1 MNATV
6 EDLRPTI
13 VPKSDQLNAE
23 QLLGTSMVITVTRVD
38 VSTSPEQPVTIHYE
52 GENGRPFKPCK
63 TMRKLLVFAWGENG
77 NHWAGRSMQLFCD
90 PSVKF
95 GGDEV
100 GGIRISHLSHI
111 DKPLKVSLTATR
123 GKKTLYTVERLQID
137 TGPALADVLA
147 AITAAS
153 NKAGMDAAKALAS
166 ALRHPDDIAEAQDAY
181 RARVA
186 ELKGQAAPA
195 PKPAGK
201 TLDQYRDQIDNAT
214 NSETAALALDEARDV
229 LTPTE
234 MAELQQAFEI
244 AWTA

>member
-38 VSTSPEQPVTIHYE
+38 VSTSPEQPVTVHYE

-111 DKPLKVSLTATR
+111 DKALKISLTATR

-153 NKAGMDAAKALAS
+153 NKAGMDAAKAMAS
-166 ALRHPDDIAEAQDAY
+166 ALRRDDDIAAAQAAY
-181 RARVA
+181 RARAA
-186 ELKGQAAPA
+186 ELKAQAT
-195 PKPAGK
+195 PKPSAK
-201 TLDQYRDQIDNAT
+201 TLEQFTQDVEACSDAAAAQAVVEAARTALSVDDY
-214 NSETAALALDEARDV
+214 AALQTAYR
-229 LTPTE
+229 
-234 MAELQQAFEI
+234 MAFE
-244 AWTA
+244 A

>member
-38 VSTSPEQPVTIHYE
+38 ISTSPEQPVTIHYE

-111 DKPLKVSLTATR
+111 DKALKVSLTATR
-123 GKKTLYTVERLQID
+123 GKKTLYTVEKLKD
-137 TGPALADVLA
+137 APTLAQVLEAISA
-147 AITAAS
+147 AK
-153 NKAGMDAAKALAS
+153 NRAGMDAAKALAS
-166 ALRHPDDIAEAQDAY
+166 ALHHPNDIAKAQDAY

-186 ELKGQAAPA
+186 ELKGQAAQPN
-195 PKPAGK
+195 PTTK
-201 TLDQYRDQIDNAT
+201 TLADYRAQIDNAT
-214 NSETAALALDEARDV
+214 SSETAALAIDEARDV
-229 LTPTE
+229 LLPTE
-234 MAELQQAFEI
+234 MEELQKTFTM

>member
-23 QLLGTSMVITVTRVD
+23 QLLGTSMVVTVTRVD

-77 NHWAGRSMQLFCD
+77 HHWAGRSMELFCD

-100 GGIRISHLSHI
+100 GGIRISRISHI
-111 DKPLKVSLTATR
+111 DKPLRVSLTATR
-123 GKKTLYTVERLQID
+123 GKKTLYSVGVLEV
-137 TGPALADVLA
+137 GPTLAEVLEAISA
-147 AITAAS
+147 AK

-166 ALRHPDDIAEAQDAY
+166 TLTNAAEVEMAQAAY
-181 RARVA
+181 RARAA
-186 ELKGQAAPA
+186 ELKAQA
-195 PKPAGK
+195 KPAAG
-201 TLDQYRDQIDNAT
+201 TLEHYRNAIT
-214 NSETAALALDEARDV
+214 SAASAEGAHLMLDEASAT
-229 LTPTE
+229 LAPAE
-234 MAELQQAFEI
+234 LAELQQVFDTTWPA
-244 AWTA
+244 

>member
-23 QLLGTSMVITVTRVD
+23 QLLGTTLTVAVTHVD
-38 VSTSPEQPVTIHYE
+38 VSTSPEQPVTVHYD

-77 NHWAGRSMQLFCD
+77 NHWAGRSMTLYCD

-111 DKPLKVSLTATR
+111 DKALKVSLTSTR
-123 GKKTLYTVERLQID
+123 GKKALYQVEKLVVVSLD
-137 TGPALADVLA
+137 EVLA
-147 AITAAS
+147 AIKAAS
-153 NKAGMDAAKALAS
+153 NKSGMEAAKALAQRLNVDADVQA
-166 ALRHPDDIAEAQDAY
+166 ALAAY
-181 RARVA
+181 RARA
-186 ELKGQAAPA
+186 TELKGGAKAPPAPA
-195 PKPAGK
+195 K
-201 TLDQYRDQIDNAT
+201 TLEQYRQDIDNADGAD
-214 NSETAALALDEARDV
+214 TAQAIVEAARDV
-229 LTPTE
+229 LTPSE
-234 MAELQQAFEI
+234 HEELQQAYRMAFE
-244 AWTA
+244 A